1 MYQVLLEQI
10 RQSTKAADEH
20 FKEIFDLIDKVINE
34 IEERCNVE
42 VELSATLN
50 PPPFFPN

>member
-34 IEERCNVE
+34 LEERCNVE